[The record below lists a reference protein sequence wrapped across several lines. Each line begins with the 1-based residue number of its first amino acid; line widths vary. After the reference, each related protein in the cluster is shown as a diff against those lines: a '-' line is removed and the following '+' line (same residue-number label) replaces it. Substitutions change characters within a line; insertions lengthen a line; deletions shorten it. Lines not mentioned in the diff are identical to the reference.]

1 MEMSPNSDNRFT
13 AAPTNHTKGNE
24 MKNYL
29 LIALLLAAGPAIAT
43 TPPNP
48 CGNHGNN
55 CDPDPPT
62 TTPVPNEQNQ
72 GQLQG
77 QAQGQGQGQ
86 GQIATGG
93 NGTGIGL
100 GGSGGAGGQ
109 GGSATGGSAQGGAG
123 GTATS
128 GSASGAVSGSLSGVQ
143 GSGNASLGDVGS
155 TSAADALSNASNGDQ
170 SLSGTQTTDVAN
182 GSASNSGATANG
194 TVNVDAADRS
204 STRYS
209 NRTNV
214 FVPGDLPANAMT
226 IAPGATITVAGDTQ
240 CGVLL
245 TKVRIPVY
253 QWDKKG
259 KTKREVGYDE
269 DVAPFVDANGVQI
282 DFQRVDTGNGGYYLR
297 GSHATYIASTYG
309 SSTSSQL
316 GLQGYGPGGGGGI
329 SAGKG
334 SSYSQAGVRIVIRP
348 CISSVMDPVEQLPLI
363 QFKEPRVPRG

>member
-1 MEMSPNSDNRFT
+1 
-13 AAPTNHTKGNE
+13 
-24 MKNYL
+24 MKKYL
-29 LIALLLAAGPAIAT
+29 LIALLLGAVPAIAT

-62 TTPVPNEQNQ
+62 TTPGNQSQTQSNDQ
-72 GQLQG
+72 GQQ
-77 QAQGQGQGQ
+77 QN
-86 GQIATGG
+86 ATGT
-93 NGTGIGL
+93 GTGIAVA
-100 GGSGGAGGQ
+100 GGGAANAAGGAGGAGGHGGTAVAG

-128 GSASGAVSGSLSGVQ
+128 GSASGAISGSLSGVQ

-155 TSAADALSNASNGDQ
+155 TSAAVALSNASNGDQ

-226 IAPGATITVAGDTQ
+226 IAPGATITVAGDQQ

-334 SSYSQAGVRIVIRP
+334 NSYSQAGVRIVIRP
-348 CISSVMDPVEQLPLI
+348 CISSVVDPVQQLPLI
-363 QFKEPRVPRG
+363 QFSEPRVPRG

>member
-1 MEMSPNSDNRFT
+1 
-13 AAPTNHTKGNE
+13 
-24 MKNYL
+24 MKKYL
-29 LIALLLAAGPAIAT
+29 LIALLLAAMPAIAT

-55 CDPDPPT
+55 CNPDPPT
-62 TTPVPNEQNQ
+62 TPVTHEQNQ
-72 GQLQG
+72 DQIQG

-86 GQIATGG
+86 GQAQSATGTG
-93 NGTGIGL
+93 VGIGTGGAGGDGGHGGT
-100 GGSGGAGGQ
+100 GGSGGSAVAAGGS
-109 GGSATGGSAQGGAG
+109 GGYSQSSVGDVAS
-123 GTATS
+123 TS
-128 GSASGAVSGSLSGVQ
+128 QSGASVGV
-143 GSGNASLGDVGS
+143 GDVGS
-155 TSAADALSNASNGDQ
+155 TSEATGGTSSAGALSNASNGDQ

-204 STRYS
+204 STSYS
-209 NRTNV
+209 SRTNV

-226 IAPGATITVAGDTQ
+226 IAPGATITVAGDKE

-348 CISSVMDPVEQLPLI
+348 CISSVVESAQQLPAI
-363 QFKEPRVPRG
+363 QFREPRVPRG